1 MLRGEV
7 EIMRK
12 YINNK
17 MYDTQSAVC
26 IFKRNSEGLSKNHIA
41 YEEVAI
47 YRKKQGEFFLYN
59 YRGLKEDIVPL
70 SYEQAAQYVQTYGTI
85 EEFNKA
91 FTASNTEGT
100 TSIRVIVPKSVKKKL
115 DIICSQRGITQTEFI
130 ENCINQYYGG

>member
-1 MLRGEV
+1 
-7 EIMRK
+7 MRK

-26 IFKRNSEGLSKNHIA
+26 IFKRNSEGLNKNHIA

-47 YRKKQGEFFLYN
+47 YRKKQGEYFLYN
-59 YRGLKEDIVPL
+59 YRGLKADIVPM
-70 SYEQAAQYVQTYGTI
+70 SYEQAVQYVQIYGTV

-91 FTASNTEGT
+91 FDVNYEQGS
-100 TSIRVIVPKSVKKKL
+100 TSLRVIISKSAKKKL
-115 DIICSQRGITQTEFI
+115 DIICSQRGITQTEFV

>member
-1 MLRGEV
+1 
-7 EIMRK
+7 MRK

-26 IFKRNSEGLSKNHIA
+26 IFKRNSEGLNKNHIA

-47 YRKKQGEFFLYN
+47 YRKRQGEYFLYN
-59 YRGLKEDIVPL
+59 YRGLKADIVPL
-70 SYEQAAQYVQTYGTI
+70 SYEQAVQYVQTYGTV

-91 FTASNTEGT
+91 FTVSNNTEGT
-100 TSIRVIVPKSVKKKL
+100 ASIRVIVPKSVKKKL

>member
-1 MLRGEV
+1 MGV

-17 MYDTQSAVC
+17 LYDTQSAVC
-26 IFKRNSEGLSKNHIA
+26 IFKRKSEGLNKNHIA

-47 YRKKQGEFFLYN
+47 YRKKQGEYFLYN
-59 YRGLKEDIVPL
+59 YRGLKADIVPL
-70 SYEQAAQYVQTYGTI
+70 SYEQAVQYVQTYGSVD
-85 EEFNKA
+85 EFNKA
-91 FTASNTEGT
+91 FSVSSAEGN
-100 TSIRVIVPKSVKKKL
+100 TSIRVVVPKSVKKKL

>member
-1 MLRGEV
+1 
-7 EIMRK
+7 MRK

-26 IFKRNSEGLSKNHIA
+26 IFKKKSEGLNKNHIA

-47 YRKKQGEFFLYN
+47 YRKKQGEYFLYN
-59 YRGLKEDIVPL
+59 YRGLKADIVPL
-70 SYEQAAQYVQTYGTI
+70 SYEQAVQYVKTYGSVD
-85 EEFNKA
+85 EFNKA
-91 FTASNTEGT
+91 FSVSSTKGT
-100 TSIRVIVPKSVKKKL
+100 TSIRVIVPKSIKKKL